1 MAVDPDKIF
10 NDLPSDPWGA
20 SYELLQRVNREILN
34 KNSPT
39 DDDYAMAC
47 GFLEAFYES
56 QNWKL
61 PTRVNYQSSG
71 SDSVD
76 EIARKLR
83 AAHRLQYE
91 GYVSEITVNFRA
103 VAKRKAK
110 EALDAALGKAIGYA
124 ILDPSEKEEINKHIE
139 NVRKIIEESGL
150 DDRKKNDLSERL
162 SDLAREVSR
171 NGTRTDRFFAFA
183 SELGFCLGQFTKNA
197 KPAISETKAIMRII
211 WSARARHDGIKL
223 PPGDEMPPLLPEP
236 DQTDE

>member
-1 MAVDPDKIF
+1 MRVSPMAVDPDKIF

-110 EALDAALGKAIGYA
+110 EALD
-124 ILDPSEKEEINKHIE
+124 
-139 NVRKIIEESGL
+139 
-150 DDRKKNDLSERL
+150 
-162 SDLAREVSR
+162 
-171 NGTRTDRFFAFA
+171 
-183 SELGFCLGQFTKNA
+183 
-197 KPAISETKAIMRII
+197 
-211 WSARARHDGIKL
+211 
-223 PPGDEMPPLLPEP
+223 
-236 DQTDE
+236 